1 MVRLIPSL
9 VLCGSL
15 VSAGCT
21 NWAAPGTGGAA
32 EDYPTTLETTELE
45 FQLDQAHELR
55 QDLNHVQRLLDVLVL
70 EGAADC
76 LPASVHEARL
86 RENRIAREIAGGLH
100 ADAETSLVA
109 QRLWLAKTE
118 QRLDTILQTG
128 DCRLTS
134 AEDEQTATS
143 EPTAESAQTQATLD
157 EIDALFLRLNS
168 DNQFAID
175 SDRIN
180 PKYAA
185 NLARACDILTV
196 RDDIRLAVIG
206 HSDPSGTAAHNLDLS
221 ARRAA
226 AVVDYLVACGVAASR
241 IDPDFHGDREPMY
254 AGNSPTINLVNRR
267 VSVELVVEQ
276 TETRE
281 D

>member
-1 MVRLIPSL
+1 MYRLIPNL

-21 NWAAPGTGGAA
+21 NWAAPGSGGAA
-32 EDYPTTLETTELE
+32 EDYPVTLETTELE

-100 ADAETSLVA
+100 ADAETSLIA

-118 QRLDTILQTG
+118 QRLDTILKTG
-128 DCRLTS
+128 DCRLTAAQGENEPAS
-134 AEDEQTATS
+134 GQTV
-143 EPTAESAQTQATLD
+143 ETAAPQASLD
-157 EIDALFLRLNS
+157 EIEALFLRLNS
-168 DNQFAID
+168 DNQFALD

-185 NLARACDILTV
+185 NLARACDILIV
-196 RDDIRLAVIG
+196 REDIRLAVVG
-206 HSDPSGTAAHNLDLS
+206 HSDPSGTPAHNLELS
-221 ARRAA
+221 ARRAG

-241 IDPDFHGDREPMY
+241 IDQEFQGDRKPMY
-254 AGNSPTINLVNRR
+254 TGNTPTVNLVNRR
-267 VSVELVVEQ
+267 VSVELVVEHSET
-276 TETRE
+276 TE